1 MRGSNVEY
9 HCAFAVR
16 HMGLF
21 LSPNRNTV
29 SANAH
34 CYVHETTTDVPY
46 AGKTPMV
53 AEHPRAER
61 SRGVC
66 EHNNLTA
73 MQRADLHI
81 CL

>member
-34 CYVHETTTDVPY
+34 CYVHETTTDVSY
-46 AGKTPMV
+46 AGTTLMV

-66 EHNNLTA
+66 EHNNVIAT
-73 MQRADLHI
+73 QCADLHT

>member
-1 MRGSNVEY
+1 
-9 HCAFAVR
+9 
-16 HMGLF
+16 MGLF

-61 SRGVC
+61 SRGVR
-66 EHNNLTA
+66 EHNKVIA
-73 MQRADLHI
+73 MQGADLHT